1 MKEICENP
9 KCKCKKCKAKK
20 SQGGSDWTKML
31 RSAPLQNR
39 K

>member
-31 RSAPLQNR
+31 RSVPLQNR

>member
-1 MKEICENP
+1 MKEICDNP

-20 SQGGSDWTKML
+20 SQGGNDWTKVL
-31 RSAPLQNR
+31 RSVPLQNR